1 MYKMQKIIINKFD
14 KNLISN
20 IKNIV
25 AKYGV
30 CIIENFINLKELESL
45 KIELNQVLSSN
56 IEKNREIK
64 SNYTVMKKLS
74 FNSIKNFEKI
84 YDFCNYDLFKNLA
97 GNFFNTNNLN
107 IREEVY
113 MHRDENG
120 ADRNIEWHQ
129 DPQVSIKFFLYLQDT
144 DETNG
149 AMQYSLGS
157 HSDGIYRLKSLR
169 LMGQTT
175 PTYGRTEDFISTPVI
190 LSAKAG
196 SLLVF
201 NTAGFH
207 KAGNIEK
214 GKKREVIRVHFSK
227 KYPKSII
234 FFNSFLK
241 TLLFS
246 KSLRTRIIANLGF
259 TGAEMDETWFPGLKE
274 IKN

>member
-1 MYKMQKIIINKFD
+1 
-14 KNLISN
+14 
-20 IKNIV
+20 
-25 AKYGV
+25 
-30 CIIENFINLKELESL
+30 
-45 KIELNQVLSSN
+45 
-56 IEKNREIK
+56 
-64 SNYTVMKKLS
+64 
-74 FNSIKNFEKI
+74 
-84 YDFCNYDLFKNLA
+84 
-97 GNFFNTNNLN
+97 
-107 IREEVY
+107 
-113 MHRDENG
+113 
-120 ADRNIEWHQ
+120 
-129 DPQVSIKFFLYLQDT
+129 
-144 DETNG
+144 
-149 AMQYSLGS
+149 
-157 HSDGIYRLKSLR
+157 
-169 LMGQTT
+169 MGQTT
-175 PTYGRTEDFISTPVI
+175 PTYGRAEDSISTPVI

-259 TGAEMDETWFPGLKE
+259 TGAEMNETWFSGLKE